1 MQIQNHSF
9 LVTGGASGL
18 GEAVCRALVEQGGK
32 VVIADLNEST
42 GQDLA
47 RELGEKVRFIRCD
60 VTDGDQVQAAVQLAE
75 EAFGGLQGS
84 INCAG
89 IAVVQ
94 KLLDRENNP
103 ANLDDFSRGVII
115 NQVGSFNVAR
125 LVASSIAKRVAA
137 NISNPLQSSPSE
149 NSSLKDDSMTN
160 PDNGI
165 IINTASIAAFDGQV
179 GQASYASSKAGVV
192 GMMLPLAR
200 ELTRHGIRVMT
211 IAPGVFATPMMESL
225 PEKARTQLESA
236 VPYPKRLGQPTE
248 FAKLVL
254 HIIDNAYLNGEVIRL
269 DGAIRM
275 V

>member
-1 MQIQNHSF
+1 MQIEKHSF

-18 GEAVCRALVEQGGK
+18 GESVVRAIVAQGGK
-32 VVIADLNEST
+32 VVIADLNESV
-42 GQDLA
+42 GQALVD
-47 RELGEKVRFIRCD
+47 ELGDNARFVRCD
-60 VTDGDQVQAAVQLAE
+60 VTSGDEVQAAVDMAE

-94 KLLDRENNP
+94 KLLDRDNNP
-103 ANLDDFSRGVII
+103 ADLESFSRGVTI
-115 NQVGSFNVAR
+115 NLVGSFNVAR
-125 LVASSIAKRVAA
+125 LVAASMAKRVAA
-137 NISNPLQSSPSE
+137 STPAEVNA
-149 NSSLKDDSMTN
+149 
-160 PDNGI
+160 DNGI

-211 IAPGVFATPMMESL
+211 IAPGVFATPMMQSL
-225 PEKARTQLESA
+225 PEKAHKQLEAA
-236 VPYPKRLGQPTE
+236 VPYPKRLGNPNE
-248 FAKLVL
+248 FAKLVM

>member
-1 MQIQNHSF
+1 MQIEQHSF

-18 GEAVCRALVEQGGK
+18 GEAVVRAIVAQGGK
-32 VVIADLNEST
+32 VVIADLNESA
-42 GQDLA
+42 GQALVD
-47 RELGEKVRFIRCD
+47 ELGDNARFLRCD
-60 VTDGDQVQAAVQLAE
+60 ITSGDEVQAAVDMAE
-75 EAFGGLQGS
+75 KAFGGLQGS

-103 ANLDDFSRGVII
+103 ADLESFSRGVNI
-115 NQVGSFNVAR
+115 NLVGSFNVAR
-125 LVASSIAKRVAA
+125 LVAASIAKRVAA
-137 NISNPLQSSPSE
+137 
-149 NSSLKDDSMTN
+149 SMPAEGN
-160 PDNGI
+160 CDNADNGV

-192 GMMLPLAR
+192 GLTLPLAR
-200 ELTRHGIRVMT
+200 ELARHGIRVMT
-211 IAPGVFATPMMESL
+211 IAPGVFATPMMETI
-225 PEKARTQLESA
+225 PEKAREQLEA
-236 VPYPKRLGQPTE
+236 GVPYPKRLGNPNE
-248 FAKLVL
+248 FAKLVM

>member
-1 MQIQNHSF
+1 MQVQGNSF

-18 GEAVCRALVEQGGK
+18 GEAVVRVISRQGGQ
-32 VVIADLNEST
+32 VIIADLNEDA
-42 GQDLA
+42 GQALVS
-47 RELGEKVRFIRCD
+47 ELGENVRFVRCD
-60 VTDGDQVQAAVQLAE
+60 VTSGDDVQAAVDLAE
-75 EAFGGLQGS
+75 KDFGSLQGS

-94 KLLDRENNP
+94 KLLDRDNNP
-103 ANLDDFSRGVII
+103 ADLDQFSRGVMI

-125 LVASSIAKRVAA
+125 LVSASIAKRVAA
-137 NISNPLQSSPSE
+137 NVNPDSE
-149 NSSLKDDSMTN
+149 QNA
-160 PDNGI
+160 DNGI

-211 IAPGVFATPMMESL
+211 IAPGIFATPMMDSL

-236 VPYPKRLGQPTE
+236 VPYPKRLGAPNE
-248 FAKLVL
+248 FAKLVT

>member
-1 MQIQNHSF
+1 MQIEKHSF

-18 GEAVCRALVEQGGK
+18 GESVVRAIVAQGGN
-32 VVIADLNEST
+32 VVVADLNESV
-42 GQDLA
+42 GQALVD
-47 RELGEKVRFIRCD
+47 ELGDNARFVRCD
-60 VTDGDQVQAAVQLAE
+60 VTSGDEVQAAVDMAE

-94 KLLDRENNP
+94 KLLDRDNNP
-103 ANLDDFSRGVII
+103 ADLDAFSRGVTI
-115 NQVGSFNVAR
+115 NLVGSFNVAR
-125 LVASSIAKRVAA
+125 LVAASMAKRVAA
-137 NISNPLQSSPSE
+137 STPAEVNA
-149 NSSLKDDSMTN
+149 
-160 PDNGI
+160 DNGI

-200 ELTRHGIRVMT
+200 ELNRHGIRVMT
-211 IAPGVFATPMMESL
+211 IAPGVFATPMMQSL
-225 PEKARTQLESA
+225 PEKAHKQLEAA
-236 VPYPKRLGQPTE
+236 VPYPKRLGNPNE
-248 FAKLVL
+248 FAKLVM

>member
-1 MQIQNHSF
+1 MQIEQHSF

-18 GEAVCRALVEQGGK
+18 GESVVRAIVAQGGK

-42 GQDLA
+42 GQALVN
-47 RELGEKVRFIRCD
+47 ELGDNVRFARCD
-60 VTDGDQVQAAVQLAE
+60 VTSGDEVQAAVELAE
-75 EAFGGLQGS
+75 KEFGGLQGS

-103 ANLDDFSRGVII
+103 ADLDAFSRGVNI
-115 NQVGSFNVAR
+115 NLVGSFNVAR
-125 LVASSIAKRVAA
+125 LVAASIAKRVAA
-137 NISNPLQSSPSE
+137 STPAEVNA
-149 NSSLKDDSMTN
+149 
-160 PDNGI
+160 DNGI

-211 IAPGVFATPMMESL
+211 IAPGVFATPMMQSL
-225 PEKARTQLESA
+225 PEKAREQLEAA
-236 VPYPKRLGQPTE
+236 VPYPKRLGNPNE
-248 FAKLVL
+248 FAKLVT

>member
-1 MQIQNHSF
+1 MQIEQHSF

-18 GEAVCRALVEQGGK
+18 GESVVRAIVAQGGK

-42 GQDLA
+42 GQALVN
-47 RELGEKVRFIRCD
+47 ELGDNVRFVRCD
-60 VTDGDQVQAAVQLAE
+60 VTSGDQVQAAVELAE
-75 EAFGGLQGS
+75 KEFGGLQGS

-103 ANLDDFSRGVII
+103 ADLETFSRGVNI
-115 NQVGSFNVAR
+115 NLVGSFNVAR
-125 LVASSIAKRVAA
+125 LVAASIAKRVAA
-137 NISNPLQSSPSE
+137 STTAEVNA
-149 NSSLKDDSMTN
+149 
-160 PDNGI
+160 DNGI

-179 GQASYASSKAGVV
+179 GQGSYASSKAGVV

-211 IAPGVFATPMMESL
+211 IAPGVFATPMMQSL
-225 PEKARTQLESA
+225 PEKAREQLEAA
-236 VPYPKRLGQPTE
+236 VPYPKRLGNPNE
-248 FAKLVL
+248 FAKLVT
-254 HIIDNAYLNGEVIRL
+254 HIIDNAYLNGEMIRL

>member
-1 MQIQNHSF
+1 MQIEQHSF

-18 GEAVCRALVEQGGK
+18 GESVVRAIVAQGGK
-32 VVIADLNEST
+32 VVIADLNESA
-42 GQDLA
+42 GQALVD
-47 RELGEKVRFIRCD
+47 ELGHNARFVRCD
-60 VTDGDQVQAAVQLAE
+60 ITSGDEVQAAVDMAE
-75 EAFGGLQGS
+75 KEFGGLQGS

-103 ANLDDFSRGVII
+103 ADLESFSRGVNI
-115 NQVGSFNVAR
+115 NLVGSFNVAR
-125 LVASSIAKRVAA
+125 LVAASIAKRVAA
-137 NISNPLQSSPSE
+137 SKSAEVNAVN
-149 NSSLKDDSMTN
+149 T
-160 PDNGI
+160 DNGV

-192 GMMLPLAR
+192 GLTLPLAR
-200 ELTRHGIRVMT
+200 ELARHGIRVMT
-211 IAPGVFATPMMESL
+211 IAPGVFATPMMGTI
-225 PEKARTQLESA
+225 PEKAREQLEA
-236 VPYPKRLGQPTE
+236 GVPYPKRLGNPNE
-248 FAKLVL
+248 FAKLVM

>member
-1 MQIQNHSF
+1 MQIEQHSF

-18 GEAVCRALVEQGGK
+18 GESVVRAIVAQGGK

-42 GQDLA
+42 GQTLVN
-47 RELGEKVRFIRCD
+47 ELGDNVRFVRCD
-60 VTDGDQVQAAVQLAE
+60 VTSGDDVQAAVAMAE

-103 ANLDDFSRGVII
+103 ADLETFSRGVNI
-115 NQVGSFNVAR
+115 NLVGSFNVAR
-125 LVASSIAKRVAA
+125 LVAASIAKRVAA
-137 NISNPLQSSPSE
+137 STTAEINA
-149 NSSLKDDSMTN
+149 
-160 PDNGI
+160 DNGI

-200 ELTRHGIRVMT
+200 ELARHGIRVMT
-211 IAPGVFATPMMESL
+211 IAPGVFATPMMETI
-225 PEKARTQLESA
+225 PEKAREQLEA
-236 VPYPKRLGQPTE
+236 VVPYPKRLGNPNE
-248 FAKLVL
+248 FAKLVM